1 MRKRSTGLLP
11 FSAESGGERVICPD
25 RAGLE
30 KIEIGDPKGGK
41 NGWIRCT
48 ARGML
53 IAGTFKGTSQIRETQ
68 AVQGV
73 RALLKEVPLSPPL
86 ISKGPWTQGLFCF
99 YGLRYPPAYPFTCKD
114 RFCTICCRTRPCASD
129 CIQSARRPM
138 RIERGKRPALISPQ
152 IKVVSIPVIWLT

>member
-73 RALLKEVPLSPPL
+73 RALLKEVPLSPP
-86 ISKGPWTQGLFCF
+86 IAQKSPWKQGLFF
-99 YGLRYPPAYPFTCKD
+99 ASSMRDFLRTQH
-114 RFCTICCRTRPCASD
+114 CTSD
-129 CIQSARRPM
+129 WIHRARRPM
-138 RIERGKRPALISPQ
+138 RKRPALISP
-152 IKVVSIPVIWLT
+152 

>member
-53 IAGTFKGTSQIRETQ
+53 IVGTFKGTSQIRETQ

-73 RALLKEVPLSPPL
+73 RALLKEVPLSPPEL
-86 ISKGPWTQGLFCF
+86 KKPLFF
-99 YGLRYPPAYPFTCKD
+99 SGAFSL
-114 RFCTICCRTRPCASD
+114 
-129 CIQSARRPM
+129 
-138 RIERGKRPALISPQ
+138 
-152 IKVVSIPVIWLT
+152 

>member
-73 RALLKEVPLSPPL
+73 RALLKEVPLSPPQRERPGRGVL
-86 ISKGPWTQGLFCF
+86 HFGQCPLERPHSGLQETP
-99 YGLRYPPAYPFTCKD
+99 RAH
-114 RFCTICCRTRPCASD
+114 S
-129 CIQSARRPM
+129 
-138 RIERGKRPALISPQ
+138 
-152 IKVVSIPVIWLT
+152 

>member
-53 IAGTFKGTSQIRETQ
+53 IAGTFQGTSQIGETQ
-68 AVQGV
+68 AAQGV
-73 RALLKEVPLSPPL
+73 RALLKEVPLSPPI
-86 ISKGPWTQGLFCF
+86 ISKSFWKQGLFRF
-99 YGLRYPPAYPFTCKD
+99 QGRANLVHREAMAGFPEPFQRLDQPLRIGRGDARVD
-114 RFCTICCRTRPCASD
+114 RPR
-129 CIQSARRPM
+129 
-138 RIERGKRPALISPQ
+138 
-152 IKVVSIPVIWLT
+152 

>member
-73 RALLKEVPLSPPL
+73 RALLKEVPLSPPIMHKSL
-86 ISKGPWTQGLFCF
+86 ILNMNLWCF
-99 YGLRYPPAYPFTCKD
+99 LMGGGRYAEA
-114 RFCTICCRTRPCASD
+114 TRPYAATPFESVRD
-129 CIQSARRPM
+129 RSLVL
-138 RIERGKRPALISPQ
+138 RPACPR
-152 IKVVSIPVIWLT
+152 

>member
-73 RALLKEVPLSPPL
+73 RALLKEVPLSPPGFQ
-86 ISKGPWTQGLFCF
+86 KAPRDRGLLAF
-99 YGLRYPPAYPFTCKD
+99 LRRLCLRSCPQLRRGMDAGTPGRASRNRFRPLLQCK
-114 RFCTICCRTRPCASD
+114 
-129 CIQSARRPM
+129 
-138 RIERGKRPALISPQ
+138 
-152 IKVVSIPVIWLT
+152 